1 MSPAPPGPWERRA
14 HPAARGRRARPSL
27 APGRRPQPRSAF
39 TARPAS
45 AERGTTCPALPG
57 PHAAVTRPGE
67 RLLDTEPGPEDAGSP
82 QRLSAAAT
90 PGQEPTRPAPE
101 AVACASAPAVGAG
114 EGRACSVSRV
124 GGSRS
129 RSRCPDD
136 RQIPP
141 AWGRAFASVCFG

>member
-1 MSPAPPGPWERRA
+1 MSPAPPGPWELRA

-39 TARPAS
+39 TATPAA
-45 AERGTTCPALPG
+45 AELGNSVPCPSCPARRCHP
-57 PHAAVTRPGE
+57 PR
-67 RLLDTEPGPEDAGSP
+67 R
-82 QRLSAAAT
+82 AAARQGARAGGRWFPAATT
-90 PGQEPTRPAPE
+90 PGQEPTRPAAE